1 MAGAAPIL
9 IAVRHN
15 GQSIPAVKQT
25 DKNGTLHLAGCKPS
39 RQRADRRSGNERER
53 QAPDPGF
60 PSHFKPI
67 SSLAIGLVRVVVLI
81 IIAAAGR

>member
-25 DKNGTLHLAGCKPS
+25 DKERDSPS
-39 RQRADRRSGNERER
+39 GRMQTIKAASRPQKRQ
-53 QAPDPGF
+53 
-60 PSHFKPI
+60 
-67 SSLAIGLVRVVVLI
+67 
-81 IIAAAGR
+81 